1 MKLFKRSETTG
12 DPSRNK
18 GAKKRMRRGAD
29 LKYISSKLNQNKILN
44 LAARPVAFKI
54 KNFYDALQLELKN

>member
-12 DPSRNK
+12 DPLKNK
-18 GAKKRMRRGAD
+18 GAKKKMRRGAH

-44 LAARPVAFKI
+44 FAARSVVFS
-54 KNFYDALQLELKN
+54 NYFYDALQ